1 MAIDTS
7 YLLSNYQQ
15 SQKPTTG
22 SSYLGKDAFLK
33 LLITQLQNQD
43 INNTMD
49 DKEFIAQMAQF
60 SSLEQMTNMT
70 AAMEKLTS
78 IQEENQLITYTQFV
92 GKEVKW
98 HKMVESE
105 NGSAPATEEGKGT
118 ISGVQ
123 YVNGSAVFTLN
134 DGTTLT
140 PGNISEVY
148 NTGSGNSLVS
158 ASELIGK
165 TVSWK
170 DGGIESTA
178 SITSVSW
185 KDGKIVYEM
194 NDENKTK
201 ITAEQI
207 VKIAS

>member
-1 MAIDTS
+1 M
-7 YLLSNYQQ
+7 
-15 SQKPTTG
+15 TT
-22 SSYLGKDAFLK
+22 
-33 LLITQLQNQD
+33 
-43 INNTMD
+43 
-49 DKEFIAQMAQF
+49 
-60 SSLEQMTNMT
+60 
-70 AAMEKLTS
+70 AMEKLTS
-78 IQEENQLITYTQFV
+78 IQEENQLITFTQFV

-98 HKMVESE
+98 HKMTESK
-105 NGSAPATEEGKGT
+105 NGTVPITEEGKGT
-118 ISGVQ
+118 ITGVQ
-123 YVNGSAVFTLN
+123 YVNGTAVFTLN

-148 NTGSGNSLVS
+148 QAGSGNSLVS

-170 DGGIESTA
+170 DGETESTA

-201 ITAEQI
+201 ITADQI

>member
-70 AAMEKLTS
+70 TAMEKLTS

-98 HKMVESE
+98 HKMTEPE
-105 NGSAPATEEGKGT
+105 NGSDPITEEGKGT
-118 ISGVQ
+118 ITGVQ
-123 YVNGSAVFTLN
+123 YVNGTAVFTLN

-148 NTGSGNSLVS
+148 QAGSGNSLVS

-170 DGGIESTA
+170 EGETESTA
-178 SITSVSW
+178 AITSVSW
-185 KDGKIVYEM
+185 KDGKIVYEL

-201 ITAEQI
+201 ITADQI